1 MRRALLTLPLL
12 LALPR
17 PLGAQPTGAQPRET
31 WVLSAGAMEPGLAAA
46 LPPFRRRH
54 PAPLR
59 IEYATAPRLR
69 QALQGGAA
77 PDLLIAP
84 IALID
89 ELVAAG
95 RLASLRASLGRV
107 GVGVAA
113 GKAAPAPEIADVAAL
128 RKAVEQAES
137 LVFNRASTGV
147 AMERLFERW
156 GLTAAVNAK
165 ATRYATGAE
174 VLEHLARTPAG
185 RREFGF
191 AAVTEIRMV
200 PAVHFLGPLPVEVQ
214 NYTPYAGALL
224 PNATTLAA
232 ELLEWLAGSEGR
244 AAFAQA
250 GIEPPPG

>member
-12 LALPR
+12 AALPH
-17 PLGAQPTGAQPRET
+17 PAGTQPRET

-59 IEYATAPRLR
+59 IEYGTAPRLR
-69 QALQGGAA
+69 QVLQGGAG
-77 PDLLIAP
+77 PDLLVAP
-84 IALID
+84 ITLVD

-95 RLASLRASLGRV
+95 RLASQRASLGRV

-113 GKAAPAPEIADVAAL
+113 GKAAPAPEITDVATL
-128 RKAVEQAES
+128 RRAVEGAES
-137 LVFNRASTGV
+137 LVFNRASSGMY
-147 AMERLFERW
+147 MERLFERW
-156 GLTAAVNAK
+156 GIAAAVNARS
-165 ATRYATGAE
+165 TRYATGAE
-174 VLEHLARTPAG
+174 VLEHLAKTPAG
-185 RREFGF
+185 RKEFGF

-200 PAVHFLGPLPVEVQ
+200 PAVHFLGPLPAEVQ

-224 PNATTLAA
+224 PNASTLAA
-232 ELLEWLAGSEGR
+232 ELLEWLAGTEGR
-244 AAFAQA
+244 SAFAQA